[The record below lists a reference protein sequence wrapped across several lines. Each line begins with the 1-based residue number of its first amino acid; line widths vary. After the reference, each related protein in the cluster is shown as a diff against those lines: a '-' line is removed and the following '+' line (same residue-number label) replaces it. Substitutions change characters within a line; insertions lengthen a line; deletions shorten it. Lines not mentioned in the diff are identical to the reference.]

1 MRVRVLVGLVAVAAI
16 VLTLFAFSGVT
27 AANNAAVVINDS
39 DEGCWLLDG
48 NGGVVLADS
57 DHSVITS
64 SGNGL
69 LSCNVQGVPNDTG
82 KAVHY
87 DFDSTGMTCDTL
99 AGVATAW
106 REIVS
111 ASGSATLTC
120 QVK

>member
-1 MRVRVLVGLVAVAAI
+1 VRVRVLVGLVAVAAI
-16 VLTLFAFSGVT
+16 VLTLFAFSGVA
-27 AANNAAVVINDS
+27 AANNAAVVINDQ
-39 DEGCWLLDG
+39 GCQLLDG
-48 NGGVVLADS
+48 NGGVVDADS